1 MKDLAT
7 QTRWMD
13 ATAQAELVANG
24 DVTPVELVDAAIERM
39 ESLDGDLNALTYR
52 WFDTA
57 REMAGSPAFPDGPFK
72 GVPFLLKDLH
82 AHMEGMPM
90 SNGSAALKEANYH
103 STIDTTIVSRF
114 KAAGLVICGRTNSP
128 EMGTVPV
135 TEPVA
140 WGPTRN
146 PWNTD
151 HTPGGSSGGAS
162 AAVASGMVPMA
173 HASDGGGSIRIPAAC
188 AGLVGLKTSQGRIST
203 GPHRAETGLGVEL
216 AVSHSVRD
224 TARLLDAVAGPGTG
238 DSVIAPASP
247 MTYTEALARDP
258 GTLRIGILAHH
269 PRGGTVSNDCVEA
282 AESAGRM
289 LESLGHS
296 VEYSFPHI
304 LTDPDTVSRFMALW
318 AVGAAMNVKT
328 FSEMLGREI
337 TADDMELMNWV
348 QAEFAQNMSG
358 VDYATALAGVAS
370 YRRECLQ
377 WWADGFD
384 ILVTPTLGETPPKIG
399 EHDNNPDRPMDPM
412 RRAAEWIPF
421 TPPFNTTGQPAI
433 SLPLH
438 VAGNG
443 LPVGVQFVADYGR
456 DDLLISLAAQL
467 ERAFPWG
474 HIEA

>member
-1 MKDLAT
+1 MKDLAQ

-13 ATAQAELVANG
+13 ATAQAELVSRGEVSA
-24 DVTPVELVDAAIERM
+24 VELVDASIERM
-39 ESLDGDLNALTYR
+39 ESLDGDLNALTYK

-57 REMAGSPAFPDGPFK
+57 RDIASSPDLPDGPFT

-82 AHMEGMPM
+82 SHMVGMPM
-90 SNGSAALKEANYH
+90 SNGSLALKNANYH
-103 STIDTTIVSRF
+103 STVDTT
-114 KAAGLVICGRTNSP
+114 
-128 EMGTVPV
+128 MGTVPV
-135 TEPVA
+135 TEPTA

-151 HTPGGSSGGAS
+151 HTPGGSSGGAA

-188 AGLVGLKTSQGRIST
+188 SGLVGLKTSQGRIST

-224 TARLLDAVAGPGTG
+224 TARLLDAVAGPGVG

-247 MTYTEALARDP
+247 ITYEEALTRDP
-258 GTLRIGILAHH
+258 GVLRVGVLAHH
-269 PRGGTVSNDCVEA
+269 PRGGTIGDDCIAA

-296 VEYSFPHI
+296 VEYAFPQV
-304 LTDPDTVSRFMALW
+304 LSDPNTVSRFMALW
-318 AVGAAMNVKT
+318 AVGAAMNVKS
-328 FSEMLGREI
+328 FSEMLGRDI
-337 TADDMELMNWV
+337 TSGDIELMNWV

-358 VDYATALAGVAS
+358 VDYASALAGVAT

-399 EHDNNPDRPMDPM
+399 EHDNNPERPMDPM

-438 VAGNG
+438 MAGNG

-467 ERAFPWG
+467 EQAFPWG

>member
-1 MKDLAT
+1 MGDLAN

-13 ATAQAELVANG
+13 ATAQAELVASG
-24 DVTPVELVDAAIERM
+24 DVTAVELVDAAIERM
-39 ESLDGDLNALTYR
+39 DSLDGDLNALTYT

-57 REMAGSPAFPDGPFK
+57 REIAASPDLPSGPFQ

-82 AHMEGMPM
+82 SHMAGMPM

-114 KAAGLVICGRTNSP
+114 KAAGFVICGRTNSP

-151 HTPGGSSGGAS
+151 HTPGGSSGGAA

-188 AGLVGLKTSQGRIST
+188 SGLVGLKTSQGRIST

-224 TARLLDAVAGPGTG
+224 TARLLDAVAGPGIG
-238 DSVIAPASP
+238 DSVIAPSP
-247 MTYTEALARDP
+247 TMTYTEALTRDP
-258 GTLRIGILAHH
+258 GSLRVGILAHH
-269 PRGGTVSNDCVEA
+269 PRGGTIGDDCVEA

-296 VEYSFPHI
+296 VEYAFPQI
-304 LTDPDTVSRFMALW
+304 LTDPNTVSRFMALW
-318 AVGAAMNVKT
+318 AVGAAMNVKS
-328 FSEMLGREI
+328 FSEMLGRDI
-337 TADDMELMNWV
+337 TSSDIELMNWV

-358 VDYATALAGVAS
+358 VDYALALSGVAT

-438 VAGNG
+438 TAANG

-467 ERAFPWG
+467 EQAFPWG
-474 HIEA
+474 HIAG

>member
-1 MKDLAT
+1 
-7 QTRWMD
+7 
-13 ATAQAELVANG
+13 
-24 DVTPVELVDAAIERM
+24 
-39 ESLDGDLNALTYR
+39 
-52 WFDTA
+52 
-57 REMAGSPAFPDGPFK
+57 
-72 GVPFLLKDLH
+72 
-82 AHMEGMPM
+82 
-90 SNGSAALKEANYH
+90 
-103 STIDTTIVSRF
+103 
-114 KAAGLVICGRTNSP
+114 
-128 EMGTVPV
+128 
-135 TEPVA
+135 
-140 WGPTRN
+140 
-146 PWNTD
+146 
-151 HTPGGSSGGAS
+151 
-162 AAVASGMVPMA
+162 
-173 HASDGGGSIRIPAAC
+173 
-188 AGLVGLKTSQGRIST
+188 
-203 GPHRAETGLGVEL
+203 
-216 AVSHSVRD
+216 
-224 TARLLDAVAGPGTG
+224 
-238 DSVIAPASP
+238 
-247 MTYTEALARDP
+247 
-258 GTLRIGILAHH
+258 
-269 PRGGTVSNDCVEA
+269 
-282 AESAGRM
+282 
-289 LESLGHS
+289 
-296 VEYSFPHI
+296 
-304 LTDPDTVSRFMALW
+304 MALW

-328 FSEMLGREI
+328 FSEMLDREI

>member
-1 MKDLAT
+1 MKDLAQ

-13 ATAQAELVANG
+13 ATAQAELVSRGEVSA
-24 DVTPVELVDAAIERM
+24 VELVDASIERM
-39 ESLDGDLNALTYR
+39 ESLDGDLNALTYK

-57 REMAGSPAFPDGPFK
+57 RDIASSPDLPDGPFT

-82 AHMEGMPM
+82 SHMVGMPM
-90 SNGSAALKEANYH
+90 SNGSLALKNANYH
-103 STIDTTIVSRF
+103 STVDTTIVSRF

-135 TEPVA
+135 TEPTA

-151 HTPGGSSGGAS
+151 HTPGGSSGGAA

-188 AGLVGLKTSQGRIST
+188 SGLVGLKTSQGRIST

-224 TARLLDAVAGPGTG
+224 TARLLDAVAGPGVG

-247 MTYTEALARDP
+247 ITYEEALTRDP
-258 GTLRIGILAHH
+258 GVLRVGVLAHH
-269 PRGGTVSNDCVEA
+269 PRGGTIGDDCIAA

-296 VEYSFPHI
+296 VEYAFPQV
-304 LTDPDTVSRFMALW
+304 LSDPNTVSRFMALW
-318 AVGAAMNVKT
+318 AVGAAMNVKS
-328 FSEMLGREI
+328 FSEMLGRDI
-337 TADDMELMNWV
+337 TSGDIELMNWV

-358 VDYATALAGVAS
+358 VDYASALAGVAT

-377 WWADGFD
+377 WSADGFD

-399 EHDNNPDRPMDPM
+399 EHDNNPERPMDPM

-438 VAGNG
+438 MAGNG

-467 ERAFPWG
+467 EQAFPWG

>member
-1 MKDLAT
+1 
-7 QTRWMD
+7 MD
-13 ATAQAELVANG
+13 ATAQAELVASG
-24 DVTPVELVDAAIERM
+24 DVTAVELVDAAIERM
-39 ESLDGDLNALTYR
+39 DSLDGDLNALTYT
-52 WFDTA
+52 WFDMA
-57 REMAGSPAFPDGPFK
+57 REIAASPDLPSGPFQ

-82 AHMEGMPM
+82 SHMAGMPM

-114 KAAGLVICGRTNSP
+114 KAAGFVICGRTNSP

-151 HTPGGSSGGAS
+151 HTPGGSSGGAA

-188 AGLVGLKTSQGRIST
+188 SGLVGLKTSQGRIST

-224 TARLLDAVAGPGTG
+224 TARLLDAVAGPGIG
-238 DSVIAPASP
+238 DSVIAPSP
-247 MTYTEALARDP
+247 TMTYTEALTRDP
-258 GTLRIGILAHH
+258 GSLRVGILAHH
-269 PRGGTVSNDCVEA
+269 PRGGTIGDDCVEA

-296 VEYSFPHI
+296 VEYAFPQI
-304 LTDPDTVSRFMALW
+304 LTDPNTVSRFMALW
-318 AVGAAMNVKT
+318 AVGAAMNVKS
-328 FSEMLGREI
+328 FSEMLGRDI
-337 TADDMELMNWV
+337 TSSDIELMNWV

-358 VDYATALAGVAS
+358 VDYALALAGVAT

-377 WWADGFD
+377 WWVDGFD

-438 VAGNG
+438 TAANG

-467 ERAFPWG
+467 EQAFPWG
-474 HIEA
+474 HIAG